1 MHEKALP
8 GRNGCVRK
16 GLYGVMFLIFLL
28 TGNFGHSQTGTTC
41 ANPIVVSALPYTTTD
56 DTADYADN
64 YDPSTDSGPE
74 CSGSNGNNYHGGND
88 VIYSFTPSEDTS
100 INISMPDVVAWTGMF
115 VYTDCN
121 DIGVDY
127 AACSVGSGAGDREIN
142 HFLVEGGQTYYIL
155 LSTYPDPQT
164 FEYTLNI
171 TENTCIIHSVDFTVE
186 PDCDNGE
193 QFFITAEVTSMGS
206 ADSITITDNQDSE
219 PQEVTALGTVTFG
232 PYESLTEVVL
242 TAVNDGDDSCELVSD
257 ELTMIGCPTANDECS
272 GAIALTV
279 NTTGDCTTGTQGTTM
294 GATASSQPAECNGTA
309 DDDVWYTF
317 EALGTSH
324 TISIFDIESVYGD
337 SEDMYV
343 EVLSGTCGD
352 VESVACEDD
361 EFVTVIGLTA
371 GENYFVR
378 VYSYG
383 DEDRMDFSICIGV
396 PPSAPANDD
405 CEGAVALTV
414 NPDLSCGDITSG
426 TTLGA
431 TGSMESDPCNGDPD
445 DDVWFTFEAEADEHL
460 ITLSNITVVSG
471 DEDDDDLY
479 FQVLSG
485 ECGDEMESIECSDP
499 ESGMVTGLTAG
510 ETYYVRVYSYYDDAR
525 QSFDICIGTQGGA
538 PANDDC
544 AGAVALTVN
553 DDLECTTTTQGTTA
567 AATESM
573 EADPCSGDPDDDVWF
588 SFEAT
593 SASHQITISNI
604 STVIGDESEDMYFQV
619 LSGECGE
626 EMESIKCSDP
636 ESGFVNG
643 LTSGE
648 TYYVRVYS
656 YYDDSRMNFSI
667 CVGTPPAAPENDDC
681 EDAIALTVNTDLE
694 CGDVTE
700 ATTLGATESMEADP
714 CDGDPDDDVWFSFEA
729 TSVTHQIT
737 ISDISTVAGEDSED
751 MYFQVLSGE
760 CGGGMASI
768 KCSDPEEG
776 LVSGLTAG
784 ETYYV
789 RVYSY
794 YDESMMD
801 FSICVGTPP
810 APPANDECADAVALT
825 VGDDFESAAVAT
837 TNAYATH
844 DNDDI
849 VPDCD
854 SSEFEE
860 EGNDI
865 WFTVTVPASGSII
878 LETRGNGDENIDDTG
893 LAAYSGSCGS
903 ITELDCNSDD
913 GEDNFSLLELSGLTP
928 GETLLVRVWGYQGEY
943 GAFEIAAYDTCN
955 AVAPDGD
962 EEQTLAPGD
971 TLADLDVDG
980 DELTWYSDEEL
991 TTEVPATTV
1000 AVDGTTY
1007 YVTQVVDGCISPAL
1021 DITVAIVDPC
1031 AGILAPEAD
1040 EEQTLNLGQTLAD
1053 LDVEGEDLTWYSD
1066 EELTSEIPAT
1076 TAAVDGT
1083 TYYVTQ
1089 TVGECTSSA
1098 TDITVEV
1105 VDPCAGI
1112 LAPEAEAAQT
1122 LDLGETLADLE
1133 VTGENLTW
1141 YSDAELTTEIPD
1153 TTVAVN
1159 GTVYYVTQTVG
1170 ECTSDATDIN
1180 VTVVDPCEGTLAPA
1194 GDEEQ
1199 EFNTG
1204 ETLADLD
1211 VTGENLTW
1219 YSDLELT
1226 TEIPATTVLVDGTTY
1241 YVTQTVGECVST
1253 ALSVTVNEILGT
1265 GGLDKAS
1272 FRYYPNPVANV
1283 LTLSYAEAIT
1293 NVTVYNM
1300 LGQPVITATLNATE
1314 GTVDVSHL
1322 ASGNYLVKV
1331 QAGDAATTIKIVKN

>member
-8 GRNGCVRK
+8 SRNGCVRE

-28 TGNFGHSQTGTTC
+28 TGNLGHSQTGTTC

-64 YDPSTDSGPE
+64 YDPSTDSSPE

-115 VYTDCN
+115 VYTDCD

-127 AACSVGSGAGDREIN
+127 AACSVGSDEGDREIN

-155 LSTYPDPQT
+155 LSTYPSPQT

-186 PDCDNGE
+186 PDCENGE

-272 GAIALTV
+272 GAVALTV
-279 NTTGDCTTGTQGTTM
+279 NTIGNCTSGTQGTTM
-294 GATASSQPAECNGTA
+294 GATASSQPAECSGTA

-317 EALGTSH
+317 EALGTTH
-324 TISIFDIESVYGD
+324 TITISDIESVYGD
-337 SEDMYV
+337 SEDMYI
-343 EVLSGTCGD
+343 EVLSGICGD
-352 VESVACEDD
+352 IESVACEDD
-361 EFVTVIGLTA
+361 EYVTVDGLTA
-371 GENYFVR
+371 GETYFVR

-396 PPSAPANDD
+396 PPTAPDNDD
-405 CEGAVALTV
+405 CDGAIALTV
-414 NPDLSCGDITSG
+414 NPDFSCGDVTSS
-426 TTLGA
+426 TTAGA
-431 TGSMESDPCNGDPD
+431 TESMESDPCYGNPD
-445 DDVWFTFEAEADEHL
+445 DDVWFTFEAEAEEHL
-460 ITLSNITVVSG
+460 ISLSNISVISG
-471 DEDDDDLY
+471 DDEDEDLY

-485 ECGDEMESIECSDP
+485 ECSEEMESLECSDP
-499 ESGMVTGLTAG
+499 ESGTVSDLTVG
-510 ETYYVRVYSYYDDAR
+510 ETYYVRVYSYYDTR
-525 QSFDICIGTQGGA
+525 HTFDICIGTQGDA

-544 AGAVALTVN
+544 SGAIALTVN
-553 DDLECTTTTQGTTA
+553 DDLECTTTAQGTTA
-567 AATESM
+567 GATESM
-573 EADPCSGDPDDDVWF
+573 EAGECSGTPDDDVWYSFEATQSSHFIQLDNIVPVVGSSEDMYFQVLAGDCGEEMTSLKCSDPESAFVSGFTAGETYYIRIYNYGSEARNNFTICVGTPPAPPANDDCEDATALTVNPDLECGNVTEATTLGATKSMEADPCYGDPDDDVWF
-588 SFEAT
+588 SFEAV
-593 SASHQITISNI
+593 SASHQITISDI
-604 STVIGDESEDMYFQV
+604 STTAGEDSDDMYFQV

-626 EMESIKCSDP
+626 EMTSIKCSDP
-636 ESGFVNG
+636 EEALVTG
-643 LTSGE
+643 LTAGE
-648 TYYVRVYS
+648 IYYVRVYS
-656 YYDDSRMNFSI
+656 YYS
-667 CVGTPPAAPENDDC
+667 A
-681 EDAIALTVNTDLE
+681 
-694 CGDVTE
+694 
-700 ATTLGATESMEADP
+700 
-714 CDGDPDDDVWFSFEA
+714 
-729 TSVTHQIT
+729 
-737 ISDISTVAGEDSED
+737 
-751 MYFQVLSGE
+751 
-760 CGGGMASI
+760 
-768 KCSDPEEG
+768 
-776 LVSGLTAG
+776 
-784 ETYYV
+784 
-789 RVYSY
+789 
-794 YDESMMD
+794 SMMD

-810 APPANDECADAVALT
+810 APPANDECDEAVALT

-844 DNDDI
+844 DGDDAD
-849 VPDCD
+849 PDCD
-854 SSEFEE
+854 SADFDE

-865 WFTVTVPASGSII
+865 WFTVTVPASGSLT
-878 LETRGNGDENIDDTG
+878 LETRGNGDDNIDDTG
-893 LAAYSGSCGS
+893 LAAYSGTCGS

-928 GETLLVRVWGYQGEY
+928 GETLLVRVWGYSGEF
-943 GAFEIAAYDTCN
+943 GSFDIAAYDTCN

-971 TLADLDVDG
+971 TLANLDVDG
-980 DELTWYSDEEL
+980 DELTWYSDAEL

-1031 AGILAPEAD
+1031 AGILAPEAAAV
-1040 EEQTLNLGQTLAD
+1040 QTL
-1053 LDVEGEDLTWYSD
+1053 E
-1066 EELTSEIPAT
+1066 P
-1076 TAAVDGT
+1076 
-1083 TYYVTQ
+1083 
-1089 TVGECTSSA
+1089 
-1098 TDITVEV
+1098 
-1105 VDPCAGI
+1105 
-1112 LAPEAEAAQT
+1112 
-1122 LDLGETLADLE
+1122 GETLADLD

-1170 ECTSDATDIN
+1170 ECTSDAADIN

-1211 VTGENLTW
+1211 VTGESLTW

-1314 GTVDVSHL
+1314 GIVDVSRL